1 MQSHHDILY
10 FCQNGN
16 LAEVRNLLEQGV
28 SVNFQNSEGETPLQ
42 VSAANGFSQI
52 VSLLISYGAL
62 VDLPNSYGW
71 TPLIHAARHGHF
83 ATISLLLKK
92 KAKVN
97 ICNKLGLSPIVAS
110 AWSGNLKTVKLLVEA
125 GAMVDHIASLNQN
138 TECDLS
144 PLMAAALCG
153 YDDIVT
159 YLLDEGANVDQV
171 SPVTGLSPLMLA
183 AYGGQKK
190 IAQIVVE
197 NGSDITKTDICD
209 RSAMDFAVNCSQQE
223 IILFLESIMVSKYAN
238 EGSQGADI
246 FIAVRSG
253 DILKVK
259 SILKQNPDSVNA
271 ISSHDGM
278 TPLMLAAML
287 GYNSII
293 NLLICNGAKLD
304 AQDLENGWTALM
316 YAIFHRRSQTVE
328 FLLKKGASIDF
339 RASNGFT
346 ALDLA
351 RHLDS
356 FDANIIE
363 NLASKF
369 LTTNLS
375 TRKTSINSA
384 SDTLERKKVS
394 GSERFFSKK
403 SETQTGLKNW
413 FGGVAQHF
421 QQKMLTRLSPRHSDK
436 LSTSDALGLD
446 TTLVNEVF
454 EETKSPNELTEA
466 VKLHPLSPNKYL
478 AKELKEHKI
487 EAIKPPLPPLDYFN
501 PITVSSRKHDKN
513 IKPKR
518 NSLQVPRLLKDYK
531 KKNLLACSSSE
542 LEESG
547 DPFQN
552 LADKKIKENVGIKKT
567 EISTV
572 METTSAA
579 SNILPSENESNAIE
593 SHTGELTALLHKESL
608 QKYVEK
614 FQEHEVDIDTLQY
627 LTKEDLTDIGIESS
641 GSQKILL
648 DVINK
653 LQKLD

>member
-1 MQSHHDILY
+1 MLSQHDILY

-16 LAEVRNLLEQGV
+16 LEEAKNLLDQGIP
-28 SVNFQNSEGETPLQ
+28 VNFQNSEGETPLQ
-42 VSAANGFSQI
+42 VSSANGYSQI
-52 VSLLISYGAL
+52 VSLLINYGAS

-71 TPLIHAARHGHF
+71 TPLIHAARHGHYE
-83 ATISLLLKK
+83 TVSVLLKR

-97 ICNKLGLSPIVAS
+97 ICNKIGLSPIVAA
-110 AWSGNLKTVKLLVEA
+110 AWSGSLKTVKLLVEA

-153 YDDIVT
+153 YDDIAT

-171 SPVTGLSPLMLA
+171 SPVSGLSPLMLA

-190 IAQIVVE
+190 IAQIIVE
-197 NGSDITKTDICD
+197 SGSDITKTDICD
-209 RSAMDFAVNCSQQE
+209 RSAMDYAVTCSHQE
-223 IILFLESIMVSKYAN
+223 IILFFENILVSKYAN
-238 EGSQGADI
+238 EGSQGVDI

-253 DILKVK
+253 DLLKVK
-259 SILKQNPDSVNA
+259 SVLKQNPDSANA
-271 ISSHDGM
+271 VSSHDGM

-287 GYNSII
+287 GYNNII

-339 RASNGFT
+339 RASNGFK

-356 FDANIIE
+356 SDANIIE

-375 TRKTSINSA
+375 SRKTSINSA
-384 SDTLERKKVS
+384 SDTLERKKIS

-421 QQKMLTRLSPRHSDK
+421 QQKMLTRLSPRPSDK
-436 LSTSDALGLD
+436 LSTSDTLGLD
-446 TTLVNEVF
+446 ATLVNEVF
-454 EETKSPNELTEA
+454 EETKSPCEANEA

-478 AKELKEHKI
+478 AKELMEHKM

-501 PITVSSRKHDKN
+501 PITVSSRKRDKN
-513 IKPKR
+513 IKPGR
-518 NSLQVPRLLKDYK
+518 NSLLVPRLLKDYK
-531 KKNLLACSSSE
+531 KKNLLACSFSE

-547 DPFQN
+547 DPF
-552 LADKKIKENVGIKKT
+552 KKKENVSIKKT
-567 EISTV
+567 GISTGKDPISV
-572 METTSAA
+572 SSDILLSGNETRA
-579 SNILPSENESNAIE
+579 SAIE
-593 SHTGELTALLHKESL
+593 SHTGEVTALLHKESL

-614 FQEHEVDIDTLQY
+614 FREHEVSFKKYVAIRF
-627 LTKEDLTDIGIESS
+627 E
-641 GSQKILL
+641 ILL
-648 DVINK
+648 TS
-653 LQKLD
+653 